1 MTVRWGRDNLAGADH
16 LTSLVLTV
24 AAKPFEVVIAGGG
37 VAALEAALALRE
49 IGGDRI
55 ALKLIASD
63 TEFAYRPMAVTEPFG
78 YPPVERFPL
87 AAIAGD
93 IGAELLRDRLAA
105 VAPSE
110 RAVRTDSGARHRYDA
125 LVLGIGGRIR
135 ARYEHAITLEDS
147 RSNELMRHL
156 IEDVE
161 SGYVRRLAFVIPPSM
176 AWPLPVYELALF
188 TAKRASEMLVE
199 LAVTL
204 LTPEDAPLG
213 VLGDGVSRGVSELL
227 ADRRIEVIA
236 SACCE
241 IPQAGVI
248 EIASGER
255 TLFVDRVVALPELQG
270 PAIDGVPRDED
281 GFVPIDEHCQVR
293 GLDRVW
299 AAGDATNFAIKHG
312 GIAAQQADV
321 AAQAIA
327 ALAGRQVEPETF
339 RPVIHGMLLTGALP
353 RYLSAEMTGE
363 RFESEITMHPTWSP
377 PDKISAKYLAP
388 YLDDTFGPG
397 PGRPGRV
404 R

>member
-1 MTVRWGRDNLAGADH
+1 
-16 LTSLVLTV
+16 LTT
-24 AAKPFEVVIAGGG
+24 AAEPFEVVIVGGG
-37 VAALEAALALRE
+37 VAALETALALRE
-49 IGGDRI
+49 IGGGRI
-55 ALKLIASD
+55 SLKLIASD
-63 TEFAYRPMAVTEPFG
+63 TEFAYRPMAVVEPFG
-78 YPPVERFPL
+78 YPPVQRFPL
-87 AAIAGD
+87 AVIAGD
-93 IGAELLRDRLAA
+93 VGAELLCDRLAA

-125 LVLGIGGRIR
+125 LVLGIGGRTR

-147 RSNELMRHL
+147 GAKELMRHL

-188 TAKRASEMLVE
+188 TAKRASELRVE

-236 SACCE
+236 SAHCE

-248 EIASGER
+248 EIAPGER
-255 TLFVDRVVALPELQG
+255 TLIVDRVVALPELQG
-270 PAIDGVPRDED
+270 PAIDGVPQDED
-281 GFVPIDEHCQVR
+281 GFVPIDEHCKVR

-299 AAGDATNFAIKHG
+299 AAGDATDFAIKYG

-339 RPVIHGMLLTGALP
+339 HPVIQGMMLTGALP
-353 RYLSAEMTGE
+353 RYLSAEISGE
-363 RFESEITMHPTWSP
+363 RFKSEITMQPTWSL

-397 PGRPGRV
+397 PGRPGRA

>member
-1 MTVRWGRDNLAGADH
+1 
-16 LTSLVLTV
+16 
-24 AAKPFEVVIAGGG
+24 
-37 VAALEAALALRE
+37 
-49 IGGDRI
+49 
-55 ALKLIASD
+55 
-63 TEFAYRPMAVTEPFG
+63 
-78 YPPVERFPL
+78 
-87 AAIAGD
+87 
-93 IGAELLRDRLAA
+93 
-105 VAPSE
+105 
-110 RAVRTDSGARHRYDA
+110 
-125 LVLGIGGRIR
+125 
-135 ARYEHAITLEDS
+135 
-147 RSNELMRHL
+147 MRHL

-188 TAKRASEMLVE
+188 TAKRASELRVE

-236 SACCE
+236 SAYCE

-248 EIASGER
+248 EIAPGER
-255 TLFVDRVVALPELQG
+255 TLIVDRVVALPELQG
-270 PAIDGVPRDED
+270 PAIDGVPQDED

-299 AAGDATNFAIKHG
+299 AAGDATDFAIKYG

-339 RPVIHGMLLTGALP
+339 HPVIQGMMLTGALP
-353 RYLSAEMTGE
+353 RYLV
-363 RFESEITMHPTWSP
+363 P
-377 PDKISAKYLAP
+377 PEN
-388 YLDDTFGPG
+388 PG
-397 PGRPGRV
+397 GR
-404 R
+404 